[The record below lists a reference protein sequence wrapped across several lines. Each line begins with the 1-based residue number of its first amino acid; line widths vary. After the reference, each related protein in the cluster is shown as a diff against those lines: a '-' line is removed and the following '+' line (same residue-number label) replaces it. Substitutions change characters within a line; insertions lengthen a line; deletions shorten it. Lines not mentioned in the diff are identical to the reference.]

1 MKIINPCTSNVL
13 MHKNN
18 NLVDIQSGEVFPRVD
33 GVFRMTSGVNYT
45 DNFGFQWNKFQKT
58 QIDRE
63 RNNSEISK
71 VRFFS
76 ETDWDPVLLKEC
88 DLLEVGCGAGRFS
101 QVVLSSTDANLY
113 SIDFSN
119 AVDANYKNN
128 SKYGERI
135 NIFQAS
141 IYEMPFED
149 NSFDKVFCLG
159 VLQHTPNF
167 KKSIKSLAGKVK
179 DGGELVVDFY
189 PVSGWW
195 TKINAK
201 YILRPW
207 LKRIEHKKLLSL
219 IEKNVDWL
227 IALYFFNQ
235 KLGLGKIFNRF
246 LPIPDISS
254 TIPDNLSSDELRNW
268 VILDT
273 FDMFSPEYDNP
284 QTIEQV
290 KKWVEG
296 AGLQVTFAD
305 YVYYEN
311 SRAAVIRA
319 VK

>member
-1 MKIINPCTSNVL
+1 LEPNDTGLIDNKGT
-13 MHKNN
+13 
-18 NLVDIQSGEVFPRVD
+18 VFPEIN
-33 GVFRMTSGVNYT
+33 GVIRILNEDNYA

-63 RNNSEISK
+63 NTDFSVSK
-71 VRFFS
+71 VRFFA
-76 ETDWDPVLLKEC
+76 ETNWDPKLLNEC
-88 DLLEVGCGAGRFS
+88 NILEVGCGAGRFS
-101 QVVLSSTDANLY
+101 QVVLSNTNANLY
-113 SIDFSN
+113 SIDLSN
-119 AVDANYKNN
+119 AVEANYRNN
-128 SKYGERI
+128 KKYKKRVK
-135 NIFQAS
+135 IFQAS
-141 IYEMPFED
+141 IYEMPFEN
-149 NSFDKVFCLG
+149 NSFNKVFCLG

-167 KKSIKSLAGKVK
+167 KKSIKSLADKVK

-207 LKRIEHKKLLSL
+207 FKKIDHKKLLSL

-227 IALYFFNQ
+227 IVFYFFNQ
-235 KLGLGKIFNRF
+235 KVGLGKLFNRF

-254 TIPDNLSSDELRNW
+254 TIPENLSSDELRNW
-268 VILDT
+268 VILDA

-296 AGLQVTFAD
+296 AGLQVTYAD

>member
-1 MKIINPCTSNVL
+1 MKIINPHNSSLLKLHNDGL
-13 MHKNN
+13 IDN
-18 NLVDIQSGEVFPRVD
+18 DGRIFPKIN
-33 GVFRMTSGVNYT
+33 GVIRIAGQDNYA
-45 DNFGFQWNKFQKT
+45 DNFGYQWNKFRQT
-58 QIDRE
+58 QIDQE
-63 RNNSEISK
+63 KNNSLTSK
-71 VRFFS
+71 IRFFA
-76 ETDWDPVLLKEC
+76 ETNWNASSLKGL

-101 QVVLSSTDANLY
+101 QVVMSNTKANLY
-113 SIDFSN
+113 SIDLSN
-119 AVDANYKNN
+119 AVEANYRNN
-128 SKYGERI
+128 KKYKDRI
-135 NIFQAS
+135 KIFQAS
-141 IYEMPFED
+141 IYEMPFE
-149 NSFDKVFCLG
+149 NHSFDKVFCLG

-167 KKSIKSLAGKVK
+167 KKSIKSLADKVK

-235 KLGLGKIFNRF
+235 KVGLGKLFNRF

-254 TIPDNLSSDELRNW
+254 TISENLSSDELRNW

>member
-1 MKIINPCTSNVL
+1 MLKIINPYNSSL
-13 MHKNN
+13 LELHKDG
-18 NLVDIQSGEVFPRVD
+18 LIDKDGYIFPKIN
-33 GVFRMTSGVNYT
+33 GVIRIAGQDNYA
-45 DNFGFQWNKFQKT
+45 DNFGYQWNKFRQT
-58 QIDRE
+58 QIDQE
-63 RNNSEISK
+63 KNNSLTSK
-71 VRFFS
+71 IRFFA
-76 ETDWDPVLLKEC
+76 ETNWNASSLKGL

-101 QVVLSSTDANLY
+101 QVVMSNTKANLY
-113 SIDFSN
+113 SIDLSN
-119 AVDANYKNN
+119 AVEANYRNN
-128 SKYGERI
+128 KKYKDRI
-135 NIFQAS
+135 KIFQAS
-141 IYEMPFED
+141 IYEMPFE
-149 NSFDKVFCLG
+149 NHSFDKVFCLG

-167 KKSIKSLAGKVK
+167 KKSIKSLADKVK

-235 KLGLGKIFNRF
+235 KVGLGKLFNRF